1 MHRGSLAIAL
11 SIGLLVGCG
20 ARTGLR
26 EDRGDGGGVGLG
38 DDGTLDPDG
47 GGDDDGG
54 TIPIEGPGLGLCPST
69 PPSPGDACGD
79 YTHYC
84 HYYAAASSTC
94 VRSAWCRYNES
105 RKFAF
110 EPISKCDERF
120 AASSCDEGLPCG
132 IVVPPLARCVVS
144 CARACAC
151 DKATGLLRCSPLPC

>member
-1 MHRGSLAIAL
+1 MHAGWLVAIAL
-11 SIGLLVGCG
+11 STSALVGCG

-26 EDRGDGGGVGLG
+26 EDRSDGGASVG
-38 DDGTLDPDG
+38 DDGLIDLEG
-47 GGDDDGG
+47 GGEDGD
-54 TIPIEGPGLGLCPST
+54 TIPIEGPGLGLCPSA
-69 PPSPGDACGD
+69 PPNPGDPCGD

-110 EPISKCDERF
+110 EPISKCDDRF

-132 IVVPPLARCVVS
+132 IVVPPLARCVVA

-151 DKATGLLRCSPLPC
+151 EKSTGLLRCSPLSC